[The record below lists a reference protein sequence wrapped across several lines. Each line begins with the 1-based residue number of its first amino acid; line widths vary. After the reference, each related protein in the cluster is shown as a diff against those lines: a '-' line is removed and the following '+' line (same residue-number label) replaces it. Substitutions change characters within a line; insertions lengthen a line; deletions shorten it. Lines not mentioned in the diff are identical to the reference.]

1 VLLDKD
7 ATGYTFGKV
16 LQTQLSIAGAVAAAV
31 PGAIATAVGA
41 LGAGATDAQIAAAT
55 ATATATATLTA
66 TNDTISALSAG
77 NEIAYAMGCTKDSS
91 VSGGCDV
98 GAAGASLASSDLLQ
112 FLPFEL
118 STPATAYGTKAD
130 VCYLLGLAQQSDYDG
145 NTGPNTCL
153 PVAAGGTLTGD
164 TLIYSPQAITVSGVT
179 IAGPDGTLL
188 PSVAV
193 VGSGASAQT
202 GGVCKL
208 FNAMVD
214 HADSVTGNGTGD
226 ANELAYAANA
236 TCNNTAAGAGQFVT
250 DGLQADVTG
259 NQMPFADMTLS
270 MGIAYTAQAGNL
282 EITPRLDYYYRS
294 DSYNTIYN
302 VEATKTPA
310 WDEINFSL
318 NIVPTDA
325 DWNIRFWA
333 QNLTDERNLTGTG
346 YTADSQSFT
355 LTAFVREPRSFG
367 MSFGINF

>member
-1 VLLDKD
+1 MLLDRD

-16 LQTQLSIAGAVAAAV
+16 LQTQLSIAGATQAA
-31 PGAIATAVGA
+31 
-41 LGAGATDAQIAAAT
+41 LAGLPANATDDQKAAAT
-55 ATATATATLTA
+55 TTA
-66 TNDTISALSAG
+66 TNNTIAALISGG
-77 NEIAYAMGCTKDSS
+77 NEIAYAMGCDKTETDQT
-91 VSGGCDV
+91 VAGGCNFG
-98 GAAGASLASSDLLQ
+98 GAGPSFGASDLLQ
-112 FLPFEL
+112 LLPFEL
-118 STPATAYGTKAD
+118 STAATAYGTKAD
-130 VCYLLGLAQQSDYDG
+130 VCYLLGLAQQTDYSG
-145 NTGPNTCL
+145 NSGPNTCL
-153 PVAAGGTLTGD
+153 PVAAGGSAPGD
-164 TLIYSPQAITVSGVT
+164 TLIYSPQVTQITTPAGAVT

-208 FNAMVD
+208 FNAMVA

-236 TCNNTAAGAGQFVT
+236 TCANTAAGAGQFVT
-250 DGLQADVTG
+250 DGIQADVTG

-318 NIVPTDA
+318 DIVPTDA

-367 MSFGINF
+367 MSFGLNF

>member
-1 VLLDKD
+1 M
-7 ATGYTFGKV
+7 
-16 LQTQLSIAGAVAAAV
+16 S
-31 PGAIATAVGA
+31 
-41 LGAGATDAQIAAAT
+41 
-55 ATATATATLTA
+55 
-66 TNDTISALSAG
+66 
-77 NEIAYAMGCTKDSS
+77 CTKESS
-91 VSGGCDV
+91 VTGGCDV